1 MKEKNNKN
9 YILFWFSQSGSQLGS
24 AMTGFALVI
33 WAYKQ
38 TNSAMAVSLLT
49 FFSYL
54 PYILISIFAG
64 AFVDTHKKKSIML
77 WSDTVSVLCSFFVL
91 MLYATGNLQ
100 IWHIY
105 IVNTVTGFMN
115 AFQSPASTVAIGLLV
130 PKEKYSK
137 VSGLNSVSTSLIMV
151 ATPML
156 AASISSFL
164 GLGGILFID
173 IVTFCFA
180 FVFLLVFI
188 CIPEATIN
196 KENFKK
202 NSVLQGCKEGFI
214 FLIKHKGM
222 LYMILSMAL
231 LNFFSRLTYE
241 NILPAMILSRSGGN
255 NHILGIVSSILG
267 IGGIFGGLLVM
278 LFKTPKSS
286 IKMIYF
292 SAAFSFLFGDLLM
305 GVGQNV
311 FVWMFA
317 ALAASIP
324 IPFINAGQNVLMY
337 NAVPIEMQGRVFAV
351 RNAVQY
357 FTIPIGILLGGALAD
372 YVFEPFMNS
381 SSDFAIVLQ
390 KIVGSDV
397 GSGMALMFLC
407 TGILGFV
414 SSLICYK
421 NNQIRVLEK
430 LKSINQTKTQ

>member
-33 WAYKQ
+33 WAYEQ

-54 PYILISIFAG
+54 PYILVSVFAG

-77 WSDTVSVLCSFFVL
+77 WSDTISVLCSFFVL
-91 MLYATGNLQ
+91 MIYMVGKLQ
-100 IWHIY
+100 VWHIY
-105 IVNTVTGFMN
+105 IVNTITGFMN

-137 VSGLNSVSTSLIMV
+137 VSGLNSFSSSLIMV

-173 IVTFCFA
+173 IATFCFA
-180 FVFLLVFI
+180 FVILLVFI
-188 CIPEATIN
+188 YIPEAITN
-196 KENFKK
+196 RENSKK
-202 NSVLQGCKEGFI
+202 NSVLHGCKEGFA
-214 FLIKHKGM
+214 FLLKHKGM

-241 NILPAMILSRSGGN
+241 NILPAMILARSGGN
-255 NHILGIVSSILG
+255 NHSLGIVSSILG
-267 IGGIFGGLLVM
+267 IGGILGGLLVM

-286 IKMIYF
+286 IKVIYF

-337 NAVPIEMQGRVFAV
+337 NTVPKEMQGRVFAV

-357 FTIPIGILLGGALAD
+357 FTIPIGTLLGGVLAD

-381 SSDFAIVLQ
+381 SSDFAIALQ
-390 KIVGSDV
+390 KIVGIGP

-407 TGILGFV
+407 TGIFGFI

-421 NNQIRVLEK
+421 NKQIRVSEK
-430 LKSINQTKTQ
+430 LKSINQTKTE